1 MSGLTFLTQDLWSTL
16 MTESTRSDGIA
27 AAVAY
32 VTNVDDVPFR
42 SGDILVLD
50 ASDEAIRAGKTSAI
64 ILEELLHRGVLLYSC
79 HKLHAKVYA
88 FEDAV
93 IVGSS
98 NLSSSSR
105 RALIECAAFSRDTTL
120 ITEVRN
126 WICNIASRSVGIDQ
140 SFVDQAKGI
149 VIEKPEALHQ
159 PGSPRLWYLAV
170 SPNALSKNMRAYF
183 VALVIAQIGA
193 LEAERPF
200 RLWPSAD
207 FRQHEKKGRLRREG
221 FNFIL
226 SHRGVDYFS
235 QPRERPKDDLLKL
248 FLTAV
253 LTGDS
258 SALPEGVETS
268 MRPMLADR
276 WVASGGLE

>member
-1 MSGLTFLTQDLWSTL
+1 MSELTFLTQDLWSTL
-16 MTESTRSDGIA
+16 MTESIKSDGIA

-32 VTNVDDVPFR
+32 VTNVDDVQFR
-42 SGDILVLD
+42 AGDILVLD

-64 ILEELLHRGVLLYSC
+64 ILEELLNRGVLIYSS
-79 HKLHAKVYA
+79 HNLHAKVYV

-105 RALIECAAFSRDTTL
+105 HALIECAAFSRDTTL

-126 WICNIASRSVGIDQ
+126 WICNLASRSVGVDQ
-140 SFVDQAKGI
+140 SFVDQAKEI
-149 VIEKPEALHQ
+149 VIEKLEPEALHQ
-159 PGSPRLWYLAV
+159 PGRPRLWYLVV

-183 VALVIAQIGA
+183 VALVVAQIGA

-207 FRQHEKKGRLRREG
+207 FRQHEKEGRLRREG

-226 SHRGVDYFS
+226 SDCGVDYFS
-235 QPRERPKDDLLKL
+235 QPKERPKDDLLKL

-253 LTGDS
+253 QTGDS
-258 SALPEGVETS
+258 SALPEGMKTT
-268 MRPMLADR
+268 MRPMLD
-276 WVASGGLE
+276 V